1 MLVQSTFEPYR
12 NFLKQLI
19 NQKQQINKDFEKAEL
34 SNIKKYPL
42 KCQLFLI
49 RDDSAISRI
58 YNESSM
64 KTRAYEFNWKIKDTD
79 SEIKKVIMKSKS
91 VYQTEF
97 QKDYFYLIAS
107 RNNKF
112 LLPIGYVPSKYLI
125 KRIGTFFKEFFP
137 DITKTFLSQLE
148 IKQLIS
154 IYLDEELFRIEL
166 EVLVY
171 RKAREKRKPKKSLV
185 QKAIDYIGE
194 NVISKISELEREK
207 KYIEAIGLLV
217 NNTKSMESVRFY
229 YNRYNRITWYYG
241 TPLYL
246 IEVLDKI
253 YELSIIKFNL
263 LDNRERKK
271 TKNHM
276 SRPIVLKLNTSIF
289 LDKERVN
296 DFRNKIENF
305 PNCNYAVIH
314 SGNPFTHIILRDQ
327 IDNSTYSIK
336 NLSNRDLMICPQII
350 GSNSSILRILDL
362 ISKRISEFEIVD
374 YNQYKQE
381 FIEL

>member
-1 MLVQSTFEPYR
+1 MSVQSFFKPYSKFFE
-12 NFLKQLI
+12 QLI
-19 NQKQQINKDFEKAEL
+19 GQKQQINEDLEKAEL
-34 SNIKKYPL
+34 SNIKKYAL

-58 YNESSM
+58 FNESYM
-64 KTRAYEFNWKIKDTD
+64 KTRSYEFNWEIKDSD

-91 VYQTEF
+91 SYQAEF
-97 QKDYFYLIAS
+97 QKDYFYFIIS
-107 RNNKF
+107 RNYKF
-112 LLPIGYVPSKYLI
+112 ILPIGYVQSKFLN

-137 DITKTFLSQLE
+137 DITTTFLSQSE

-154 IYLDEELFRIEL
+154 IYLDKELYRIEL

-171 RKAREKRKPKKSLV
+171 RKAREKRKPKKKPI

-194 NVISKISELEREK
+194 DVISKISELEREK
-207 KYIEAIGLLV
+207 KYIETIGLLV
-217 NNTKSMESVRFY
+217 INTKNNESARFY

-241 TPLYL
+241 LPLYL
-246 IEVLDKI
+246 IELLDKNYI
-253 YELSIIKFNL
+253 LSINKFNL
-263 LDNRERKK
+263 LDNRERRN
-271 TKNHM
+271 TKNHE
-276 SRPIVLKLNTSIF
+276 SRPIVLKLNSSIF
-289 LDKERVN
+289 VDKERIY

-305 PNCNYAVIH
+305 PNCNYALIH
-314 SGNPFTHIILRDQ
+314 SGNPFMHIILRDQ

-362 ISKRISEFEIVD
+362 ISKRISEFEILD

-381 FIEL
+381 FLEL